1 MGAERRSTNRPIR
14 VLWLIKGFG
23 AGGAERLLAMASE
36 VRDRATFD
44 YRAAYLLPWKDALVP
59 DLQRNQ
65 VPVRCLEGGKE
76 WDLRWALRLRRLLR
90 TDPVDIVHV
99 HSPYVASIAR
109 LVVRTIPRSFRP
121 KLITTEHLPWGGY
134 SIPTRLLNMATFL
147 LNDASIAVS
156 SSVRES
162 MPARFRRDVMVI
174 PNGIDLEHMRSRM
187 GGRDLERAA
196 LGVAPDEV
204 LVGTVANFRHQ
215 KDYPTL
221 LRAAQRVVQSG
232 EAIRF
237 VAIGDGP
244 LERELF
250 RLHDQLGLGD
260 RFLFL
265 GRLEDPARV
274 LAACD
279 LFVLSS
285 QFEGL
290 PLSVIEA
297 LAMGLP
303 VVATSVGGVQDVVV
317 NGREAELVPVG
328 NPRRLAETLLALAR
342 DGERRREM
350 RAAALSRAERFDIGQ
365 RTATLEAIYRE
376 IVRSDVPF
384 HRTPDVD
391 IA

>member
-1 MGAERRSTNRPIR
+1 VGAERRSTNRPIR

-23 AGGAERLLAMASE
+23 AGGAERLLAMAAE
-36 VRDRATFD
+36 VRDRETFD

-76 WDLRWALRLRRLLR
+76 WDLRWAARLRRLLR
-90 TDPVDIVHV
+90 THPVDIVHV

-134 SIPTRLLNMATFL
+134 STPTRLLNMATFL

-187 GGRDLERAA
+187 GGRDLERVA

-237 VAIGDGP
+237 IAIGDGP

-250 RLHDQLGLGD
+250 RLHRQLGLGD

-265 GRLEDPARV
+265 GRSEDPARV

-303 VVATSVGGVQDVVV
+303 VVATSVGGVQDVVT

-328 NPRRLAETLLALAR
+328 NPGRLADTLLALAR

>member
-1 MGAERRSTNRPIR
+1 
-14 VLWLIKGFG
+14 
-23 AGGAERLLAMASE
+23 
-36 VRDRATFD
+36 
-44 YRAAYLLPWKDALVP
+44 
-59 DLQRNQ
+59 
-65 VPVRCLEGGKE
+65 
-76 WDLRWALRLRRLLR
+76 
-90 TDPVDIVHV
+90 
-99 HSPYVASIAR
+99 

-187 GGRDLERAA
+187 GGRDLERVA

-237 VAIGDGP
+237 IAIGDGP

-250 RLHDQLGLGD
+250 RLHRQLGLGD

-265 GRLEDPARV
+265 GRSEDPARV

-303 VVATSVGGVQDVVV
+303 VVATSVGGVQDVVT

-328 NPRRLAETLLALAR
+328 NPGRLADTLLALAR

>member
-1 MGAERRSTNRPIR
+1 VGAERRSTNRPIR

-36 VRDRATFD
+36 VRDRETFD

-76 WDLRWALRLRRLLR
+76 WDLRWAARLRRLLR
-90 TDPVDIVHV
+90 THPVDIVHV

-250 RLHDQLGLGD
+250 RLHRQLGLGD

-265 GRLEDPARV
+265 GRSEDPARV

-303 VVATSVGGVQDVVV
+303 VVATSVGGVQDVVT

-328 NPRRLAETLLALAR
+328 NPGRLADTLLALAR
-342 DGERRREM
+342 DGDRRREM